1 MNPPAPI
8 MQIVSGLMG
17 LPSRSTR
24 AIVIV
29 KEEEEEEEEEGMY
42 ENELVMVAVNFN
54 GSERVIIYRKNGIE
68 AKKSGNGNYLIK

>member
-29 KEEEEEEEEEGMY
+29 KEEEEEEEEEGLY
-42 ENELVMVAVNFN
+42 ETDLVMVAVNFN
-54 GSERVIIYRKNGIE
+54 GSERVIIYRQKDKDAHG
-68 AKKSGNGNYLIK
+68 GNAS